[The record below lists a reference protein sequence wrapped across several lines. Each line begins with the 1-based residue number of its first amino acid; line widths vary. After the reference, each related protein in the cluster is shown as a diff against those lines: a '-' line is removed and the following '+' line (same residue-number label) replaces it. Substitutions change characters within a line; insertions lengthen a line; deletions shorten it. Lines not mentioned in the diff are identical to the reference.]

1 MQSTQNGG
9 RRPQQEQHSFRN
21 GRAHDRDDRSAIQR
35 EIAQSIT
42 AVSGGRVRD
51 SKPTDRT
58 AIKGTQRVSR
68 DDRPSGDSRPS
79 RDTRPSRDA
88 RATSGRPTSD
98 RTASGRPSSGRQGAS
113 RPAETVRNESRP
125 VDNRQ
130 GSERF
135 VQPHLRNSNRQAP
148 RPQGGKGNRV
158 KQYIDPAKFVRE
170 AEVVEQE
177 DYVPVNRFVDFPVH
191 KRIIANL
198 LDKGYEEPTPIQDQT
213 IKLVLEGKDVVGIAN
228 TGTGKTAAFSVPLI
242 HDLVTNMDHKMLV
255 MAPTRELA
263 QQIVEEMLSFSKG
276 CGLKIAL
283 IIGGASM
290 NLQQKALRAMP
301 RIVVGTPGR
310 IKDHI
315 GQGTLELSLF
325 NRVVLDEVDR
335 MLDMGFIKDIT
346 AILSKTS
353 PKRQSLFFSAT
364 METEVEQLIK
374 RFSHDPVTVSTRV
387 GVTVDSVSQNVVWY
401 TSPTDKIEKLHD
413 ILINGKC
420 SKVIIFDD
428 TKRLVEKLAKELAL
442 RGFKVDRIHGNKSQ
456 SQRSRAIASLKSGEI
471 DILVATDVA
480 ARGIDV
486 SDVSHV
492 INYSQPNTY
501 DDYVHRIGRTGRA
514 GKTGQ
519 ALTFLQKA

>member
-1 MQSTQNGG
+1 VNDS
-9 RRPQQEQHSFRN
+9 RASQETRALRN
-21 GRAHDRDDRSAIQR
+21 G
-35 EIAQSIT
+35 IA
-42 AVSGGRVRD
+42 
-51 SKPTDRT
+51 P
-58 AIKGTQRVSR
+58 
-68 DDRPSGDSRPS
+68 
-79 RDTRPSRDA
+79 
-88 RATSGRPTSD
+88 
-98 RTASGRPSSGRQGAS
+98 
-113 RPAETVRNESRP
+113 RNESSPREE
-125 VDNRQ
+125 RSSQ
-130 GSERF
+130 GRF
-135 VQPHLRNSNRQAP
+135 SQPHMRNSPRQAP
-148 RPQGGKGNRV
+148 RQQAGGGKGARV
-158 KQYIDPAKFVRE
+158 KQYIDPAKFVRA
-170 AEVVEQE
+170 AEVVEQTE
-177 DYVPVNRFVDFPVH
+177 YVPQNRFVDFQVH

-198 LDKGYEEPTPIQDQT
+198 LDKGYETPTPIQDQT
-213 IKLVLEGKDVVGIAN
+213 IKFVLEGKDVVGIAN

-242 HDLVTNMDHKMLV
+242 HDLVTNMDNKMLV

-283 IIGGASM
+283 VIGGASM
-290 NLQQKALRAMP
+290 GMQQKALRAMP

-315 GQGTLELSLF
+315 GQGTLDLSRF
-325 NRVVLDEVDR
+325 NRIVLDEVDR

-346 AILSKTS
+346 AILSRTN
-353 PKRQSLFFSAT
+353 PDRQSLFFSAT
-364 METEVEQLIK
+364 MESEVELLIK
-374 RFSHDPVTVSTRV
+374 RFSRNPVTISTKV
-387 GVTVDSVSQNVVWY
+387 GATVDSVSQNVVWF
-401 TSPTDKIEKLHD
+401 SSADDKINKLHD

-420 SKVIIFDD
+420 AKVIIFDD
-428 TKRLVEKLAKELAL
+428 TKRLVEKLGKELAL

-456 SQRSRAIASLKSGEI
+456 AQRSRAIANLKSGEI

-519 ALTFLQKA
+519 ALTFLQKN